1 MHILK
6 IITFILVIIGALN
19 WGLIGAFNLNLV
31 TLIFGDET
39 LLTRIVYILVGL
51 SAIIYLFLAYRDVF
65 NNY

>member
-39 LLTRIVYILVGL
+39 LLTRIVYIIVGL

>member
-1 MHILK
+1 MHIIK

-31 TLIFGDET
+31 TLIFGDAT
-39 LLTRIVYILVGL
+39 LLTRIIYIIVGL

>member
-31 TLIFGDET
+31 TLLFGDET
-39 LLTRIVYILVGL
+39 LLTRIVYIIVGL